1 MALQGASPIAL
12 PAGDRACRLTHTLQ
26 SVEIRKHLT
35 YANVVATLALF
46 VALGGGAYAV
56 SNIASGDIKND
67 TIRSADLRDRKAVK
81 GADVKRDALGG
92 KEIAEQ
98 SLDAARFVRIA
109 GDEPGACDPSSTA
122 LIDCA
127 AVTIDFARRS
137 RLLAFATGG
146 QRSASGDAKA
156 ECEVQVDGTST
167 ALRANPGEQGFSNT
181 AISATNGFARTLL
194 TPDPLAA
201 GTHEV
206 SLACNEVEADV
217 RIEDPTIAAIAI
229 ATK

>member
-1 MALQGASPIAL
+1 MALQGASPVAL

-56 SNIASGDIKND
+56 SNITSGDIKND
-67 TIRSADLRDRKAVK
+67 SIRSADLRDRKAVK

-92 KEIAEQ
+92 KEIAER

-109 GDEPGACDPSSTA
+109 GEEPGACDPSSSA
-122 LIDCA
+122 FIDCA
-127 AVTIDFARRS
+127 AVTIELTRRS
-137 RLLAFATGG
+137 RIIAIATGG
-146 QRSASGDAKA
+146 QRSEGSQAKA
-156 ECEVQVDGTST
+156 VCEVRIDGAPTPISAT
-167 ALRANPGEQGFSNT
+167 PGEESLPNT
-181 AISATNGFARTLL
+181 SPLATNGFARTLV
-194 TPDPLAA
+194 TPEPLAA
-201 GTHEV
+201 GPHEV
-206 SLACNEVEADV
+206 ALACNQGLGDV
-217 RIEDPTIAAIAI
+217 RIQHPTIAAIAI